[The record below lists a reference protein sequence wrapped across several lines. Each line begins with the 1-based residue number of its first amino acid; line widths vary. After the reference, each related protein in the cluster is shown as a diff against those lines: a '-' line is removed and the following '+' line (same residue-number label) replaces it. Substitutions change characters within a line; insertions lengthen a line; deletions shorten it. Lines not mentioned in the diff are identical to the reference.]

1 MTALFIAAFTE
12 QWITSKNHL
21 PALVGIFS
29 TLACLLVFG
38 RDRFLIP
45 SMILITLF
53 LTLFQRRTEEG
64 K

>member
-38 RDRFLIP
+38 RDVF
-45 SMILITLF
+45 
-53 LTLFQRRTEEG
+53 
-64 K
+64 